1 MLAASTMHDLVDW
14 LTHLNWVDY
23 GFMVIIVYSVITG
36 VWIGVMAECISL
48 AGVAAGVFV
57 AGLTY
62 DGAGSLLGHLG
73 VPGDARDWAGFVAV
87 FVIISLI
94 FRVAAIFARKLS
106 NVMVRGWSNRV
117 AGGLLGLFVGAMLCL
132 FILTT
137 AAYFHVGKSIPLAH
151 CYTPLFATKEV
162 AAQCLVSEPMAHS
175 KIATA
180 STSWLSEFV
189 TLLPVKMHT
198 IPGFLPDQLQ

>member
-1 MLAASTMHDLVDW
+1 MLAAGTMHDLVDW

-23 GFMVIIVYSVITG
+23 LFMVIIVYSVITG
-36 VWIGVMAECISL
+36 VWIGVMAECVSL

-62 DGAGSLLGHLG
+62 NGAGSLLGHLG
-73 VPGDARDWAGFVAV
+73 VPSDARDWAGFVAV
-87 FVIISLI
+87 FVLISLI
-94 FRVAAIFARKLS
+94 FRIAAIFARKLS
-106 NVMVRGWSNRV
+106 NVMIRGWSNRV
-117 AGGLLGLFVGAMLCL
+117 AGGLLGLLVGAMLCL

-137 AAYFHVGKSIPLAH
+137 AAYFHVGKSLPIAH
-151 CYTPLFATKEV
+151 CYNKDP
-162 AAQCLVSEPMAHS
+162 AQCLVSESMSQS

-180 STSWLSEFV
+180 STDWLREFV

-198 IPGFLPDQLQ
+198 IPGFLTDQQQ